1 MKKTLLAM
9 MSLAALSIPSVGL
22 ADPWTGDCAYL
33 RSIGPSNTRPNN
45 NYGAACGLFSQSTAD
60 QLTAQHFIVAYCNNA
75 IPGCP
80 SYNTTV
86 DTPSSSP
93 AGGSSNR
100 PACSTLAVKTIC
112 TEECYTPGQSLMFGG
127 TYQSIDGAYRSSAAT
142 VSALAPG
149 STADSLNLSE
159 QPIQEFVQ
167 SRHDGD
173 VYQLT
178 LDRGQTIE
186 VTGNHPMVNSEG
198 MMVPAQ
204 ALAVGDALMTT
215 EGDLTSIVSISKRT
229 FSGTVWNLRPTS
241 TKKEE
246 NVLVVNG
253 VLTGSIRFQNQWKV
267 DVGRLLRTDAF
278 DVSSL

>member
-1 MKKTLLAM
+1 M
-9 MSLAALSIPSVGL
+9 
-22 ADPWTGDCAYL
+22 
-33 RSIGPSNTRPNN
+33 
-45 NYGAACGLFSQSTAD
+45 
-60 QLTAQHFIVAYCNNA
+60 
-75 IPGCP
+75 
-80 SYNTTV
+80 
-86 DTPSSSP
+86 
-93 AGGSSNR
+93 
-100 PACSTLAVKTIC
+100 
-112 TEECYTPGQSLMFGG
+112 
-127 TYQSIDGAYRSSAAT
+127 
-142 VSALAPG
+142 SALAPG
-149 STADSLNLSE
+149 STADSVNLSE